1 MCASVKVSVESVV
14 ESLVSRYETHFHKKR
29 GLEEKNALD
38 EMEIAE
44 NGPSE
49 FRAEKLL
56 LVAMDKYW
64 KKETNSGQW
73 HFTQHSSQHLLDY
86 GFHGKTSTKTLNQ
99 SSKYPVMDS

>member
-64 KKETNSGQW
+64 KKTNKIG
-73 HFTQHSSQHLLDY
+73 TVALHSAFLTAL
-86 GFHGKTSTKTLNQ
+86 TR
-99 SSKYPVMDS
+99 